1 MIQLSLFY
9 WTRIEF
15 LGITWDAAGIL
26 LTIFKAYIYIYILDR
41 GNHFGKFISK
51 FSINVIEIAFENLS
65 TRNYKKHNYLPP
77 SSSELARYLH
87 IKWHLFNSI
96 FQIVQKEQK
105 LLISPEE
112 EFLDLLFYSLVQQFQ
127 HSGPFF

>member
-26 LTIFKAYIYIYILDR
+26 LTIFKAYIYILDR
-41 GNHFGKFISK
+41 GNYFGKFISK

-65 TRNYKKHNYLPP
+65 TRNYKKRNYLPP

-87 IKWHLFNSI
+87 TKWYLFNSI
-96 FQIVQKEQK
+96 FQILQKEQK

-112 EFLDLLFYSLVQQFQ
+112 EFLDPLFYSLVQQFQ